1 VTRPSIDGG
10 GARLGSYFNGGK
22 ELGHD
27 KRRRGQ
33 LGFGTALYG
42 RQGGGSMHARMT
54 RRSAELLWG
63 SDDRVRARGEDL
75 QGFD

>member
-10 GARLGSYFNGGK
+10 GARLGSAFSGGK
-22 ELGHD
+22 ELGHG

-33 LGFGTALYG
+33 LGFGAALYG
-42 RQGGGSMHARMT
+42 CQGGGSMHARKT
-54 RRSAELLWG
+54 RSSAELLRG
-63 SDDRVRARGEDL
+63 SGDGVRARGEDL